1 MRQKQRC
8 ADMLTQVEQVAV
20 RQSRQRIFV
29 KTGLRFCAVPS
40 DVKSVAIDRQFRLQS
55 LLALRNQRMAGVNHN
70 FRQGPRGVQLCSKT
84 AHQMRRVKRACI

>member
-8 ADMLTQVEQVAV
+8 ADMLTQAEQVAV

-55 LLALRNQRMAGVNHN
+55 LLALRNQRMAGISITISDKGGAGSNY
-70 FRQGPRGVQLCSKT
+70 
-84 AHQMRRVKRACI
+84 AARRHIR

>member
-8 ADMLTQVEQVAV
+8 ADMLTQAEQVAV

-55 LLALRNQRMAGVNHN
+55 LLALRNQRMAGVITISDKGRAGSNY
-70 FRQGPRGVQLCSKT
+70 
-84 AHQMRRVKRACI
+84 AARRHIR